1 MKLASFETTA
11 GPSYGIVA
19 GSGVIDIG
27 QRLGHR
33 YPTLRAALARG
44 ALDEIAR
51 AAEGMAAELRLTD
64 VRWLPPI
71 PQPDKIVCI
80 GLNYKAHAAEAGLKV
95 PEKPSLFIRLTNTLV
110 AHGGS
115 IVRPTLSSDLDYE
128 GELAVVIGR
137 AGRHIAQS
145 EGLQHVAGYSCFN
158 DASVRDYQFK
168 HSLAAGKNFVA
179 TGGFGPWLVSS
190 DEIPDPSRLTVRTRL
205 NGTEVQHGTTDDLIF
220 SVPWIIAYVSS
231 FTQLLPGDVI
241 ATGTPHGVGF
251 ARKPPLWMK
260 PGDVVEVEIS
270 GVGVLRNNIVAEQ
283 G

>member
-11 GPSYGIVA
+11 GSSYGIVA
-19 GSGVIDIG
+19 ESGVIDIG

-33 YPTLRAALARG
+33 YPTLRAALTSG
-44 ALDEIAR
+44 ALDEIAG
-51 AAEGMAAELRLTD
+51 AAKGMAPQLRLTD

-71 PQPDKIVCI
+71 PQPDKIICI

-137 AGRHIAQS
+137 AGRHIAES
-145 EGLQHVAGYSCFN
+145 EALRHVAGYSCFN

-168 HSLAAGKNFVA
+168 HSLAVGKNFVA
-179 TGGFGPWLVSS
+179 TGGFGPWLTSA
-190 DEIPDPSRLTVRTRL
+190 DEISDPSRLTVRTRL
-205 NGTEVQHGTTDDLIF
+205 NGAEVQHGTTDDLIF

-231 FTQLLPGDVI
+231 FTQLVPGDVI

-260 PGDVVEVEIS
+260 PGDVVEVEVS
-270 GVGVLRNNIVAEQ
+270 GVGVLRNNIIAEQ
-283 G
+283 A

>member
-1 MKLASFETTA
+1 MKLASFETAA
-11 GPSYGIVA
+11 GPSYGIVTD
-19 GSGVIDIG
+19 SGVIDIG

-33 YPTLRAALARG
+33 YPTLRAALASG

-168 HSLAAGKNFVA
+168 HSLAVGKNFVA
-179 TGGFGPWLVSS
+179 TGGFGPWLVSG
-190 DEIPDPSRLTVRTRL
+190 DEIPDPSLLTVRTRL